1 MKKIAM
7 LALTLAAAV
16 AISAPAASA
25 KTLPTRVLLDGKALA
40 ASAEP
45 VVIGGRTYVE
55 FRSLFEALGYKLSYT
70 AATKK
75 IVARSAEH
83 SVSLVVGAKIGIV
96 DGETVATE
104 RQLVVVNGRTMVAVT
119 FIAALSGKKVSYDAA
134 SKTVSITE
142 GGPTAEQRAAVYA
155 LLDKIAAADAAGDAE
170 ALGALFTDDSPIK
183 QAVLP
188 QIAEQYAT
196 VNTKTTYVD
205 KRIEAYSPQ
214 ETVLVTTEDTVKV
227 GGKGFA
233 PDTRLKVRYTL
244 HPGAD
249 GSWRIYGLEPELV
262 AYTNVD
268 ALLASP
274 AAAPA
279 AEQAALK
286 AVVEAQVAA
295 TIKEDLDAY
304 LATMYFDSAEAKQ
317 DVAKQIGQ
325 VFAAVDSVPRLDELV
340 VAAYDDAGKAT
351 VLLRLTTEIQS
362 GGRTISMSSVIANEA
377 EKRDGQWLLSPAGVQ
392 LRVQQD

>member
-1 MKKIAM
+1 MKKIAI
-7 LALTLAAAV
+7 LALTLAAA
-16 AISAPAASA
+16 ITLSAPAASA

-45 VVIGGRTYVE
+45 TVIGGRAYVE

-70 AATKK
+70 AATKR
-75 IVARSAEH
+75 IVAQSGEH
-83 SVSLVVGAKIGIV
+83 NISLVVGAKVGVV

-104 RQLVVVNGRTMVAVT
+104 QQLVVVNGRTMVALT

-142 GGPTAEQRAAVYA
+142 DGPTAEQRAAVYA
-155 LLDKIAAADAAGDAE
+155 LLDKLAAAEAAGDAE
-170 ALGALFTDDSPIK
+170 ALGTLFTDDSPIK
-183 QAVLP
+183 QAILP
-188 QIAEQYAT
+188 EMAEQYAT
-196 VNTKTTYVD
+196 VRTKTTFAN
-205 KRIEAYSPQ
+205 KKIESYSAQ
-214 ETVLVTTEDTVKV
+214 ESVLVTTEDTVKV
-227 GGKGFA
+227 GGTGFA
-233 PDTRLKVRYTL
+233 LDNRLEMRYTL

-249 GSWRIYGLEPELV
+249 GSWKIYGLEAKLI

-268 ALLASP
+268 ELLASP

-279 AEQAALK
+279 TERAAIQ

-317 DVAKQIGQ
+317 DVAEQLGQ
-325 VFAAVDSVPRLDELV
+325 VFAATDSAPRLDELV
-340 VAAYDDAGKAT
+340 VAAYDDTGKAT

-362 GGRTISMSSVIANEA
+362 GGRTISISSVVANEA
-377 EKRDGQWLLSPAGVQ
+377 EKRDGHWLLSPAGIQ
-392 LRVQQD
+392 LRVQQS